1 MIRFSSKSSDVSVTS
16 LAYIGV
22 CKNLLFLSCFSG
34 YLVCW
39 LHHGRDAAGK
49 TSSER
54 HRPYPSTSAELV
66 EAVMLSKGVITR
78 DP

>member
-1 MIRFSSKSSDVSVTS
+1 MIRFSLKSSDLSATS
-16 LAYIGV
+16 LTYVGV

-34 YLVCW
+34 YLVCG

-54 HRPYPSTSAELV
+54 HRPYPFTSGELV
-66 EAVMLSKGVITR
+66 EAVMLSKGFITR